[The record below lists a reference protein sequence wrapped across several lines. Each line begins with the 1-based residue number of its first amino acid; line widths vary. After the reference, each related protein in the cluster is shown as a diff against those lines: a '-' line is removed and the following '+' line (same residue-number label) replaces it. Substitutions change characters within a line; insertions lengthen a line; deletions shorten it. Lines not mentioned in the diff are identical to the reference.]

1 MNPEQIKNVKKFFE
15 NVFLFVCGILIFTWL
30 MWLSAYYLNNISKP
44 HQIDWPSNPNV
55 NTDTQLTPKVDPN
68 LQNNKPTKR
77 WRLNDN
83 GVSQRYIYLESEWRE
98 ARMKELL
105 SHYDRAPEYEVRKV
119 VARIYQ
125 VYPEVLICIA
135 YADTSLWNYLKTPN
149 NIGNVGNNDRWDK
162 VTHWTAEAGVN
173 AIGKVLTNRYL
184 WQYTE
189 RKQLAGSSNPAWP
202 NYATELTDWVRSN
215 NRYNNTLNCI
225 WMIRDKGVPDNFAF
239 RW

>member
-1 MNPEQIKNVKKFFE
+1 MNLEQIKNTKKFFE

-83 GVSQRYIYLESEWRE
+83 GVSQRYIYLEAEWRE

-135 YADTSLWNYLKTPN
+135 YADTSLGNFLKTPN
-149 NIGNVGNNDRWDK
+149 NVGNVGNNDRWQTK
-162 VTHWTAEAGVN
+162 SMRTAEQWVAS
-173 AIGKVLTNRYL
+173 IWQTLTNQRLWDYISIDQLSRYWNADWKIYASSTVNRHNNVTNCL
-184 WQYTE
+184 W
-189 RKQLAGSSNPAWP
+189 L
-202 NYATELTDWVRSN
+202 
-215 NRYNNTLNCI
+215 
-225 WMIRDKGVPDNFAF
+225 IRNKWVPDNFAF

>member
-1 MNPEQIKNVKKFFE
+1 MNLEQIKNTKKFFE

-83 GVSQRYIYLESEWRE
+83 GVSQRYIYLEAEWRE

-135 YADTSLWNYLKTPN
+135 YADTSLGNFLKTPN
-149 NIGNVGNNDRWDK
+149 NVGNVGNNDRWQTK
-162 VTHWTAEAGVN
+162 SMRTAEQWVA
-173 AIGKVLTNRYL
+173 AIWQTLTNQRLWDYISIDQLSRYWNADWKIYASSTVNRHNNVTNCL
-184 WQYTE
+184 W
-189 RKQLAGSSNPAWP
+189 L
-202 NYATELTDWVRSN
+202 
-215 NRYNNTLNCI
+215 
-225 WMIRDKGVPDNFAF
+225 IRNKWVPDNFAF